1 MIAQLYVVHLQLQD
15 FHVGIKSF
23 ASISLSHNSAYA
35 LRDTLLKKASVKTN
49 QLKKFWRRY
58 LKPYIRVYRELRSEE
73 NGGEQHHTLTEHF
86 FPQWFTS

>member
-1 MIAQLYVVHLQLQD
+1 MIARLYVVHLQLQD

-23 ASISLSHNSAYA
+23 AFISLSQNSAHA
-35 LRDTLLKKASVKTN
+35 LHDTLLKKASIKTN

-86 FPQWFTS
+86 FPQ

>member
-1 MIAQLYVVHLQLQD
+1 MIARLYVVHLQLQD

-23 ASISLSHNSAYA
+23 AFISLSQNSAHA
-35 LRDTLLKKASVKTN
+35 LHDTLLKKASVKTN

-86 FPQWFTS
+86 FPQ